1 MVTCQVNAGSLSSLL
16 DTRGSI
22 ELIAEPYR
30 LQQSVALSV
39 PYSEYVKYIQ
49 MLPHDSKIALFS
61 DTQTTLRYATT
72 KDPRLYNSYL
82 KDVAF
87 AICKELFYS
96 ERCQED
102 ATVIVPF
109 SFNSESW
116 EVSSFLQMVS
126 VTPYLEQ
133 EFESLLKVH
142 NHHERIR
149 IQRNK
154 TLKRLA
160 LAIYKLSSLSQ
171 VSGELCLAY
180 DLS

>member
-1 MVTCQVNAGSLSSLL
+1 MVTCQVNAGSLSSLM

-30 LQQSVALSV
+30 LQRGVALSV

-49 MLPHDSKIALFS
+49 MLPSDSTIVLFS

-72 KDPRLYNSYL
+72 KDPHLYNSYL

-96 ERCQED
+96 ERCEEA
-102 ATVIVPF
+102 ATVIVPY
-109 SFNSESW
+109 SYNSDSW
-116 EVSSFLQMVS
+116 DVSRFLQMVS
-126 VTPYLEQ
+126 VTPYVEQ
-133 EFESLLKVH
+133 EFEYLLKTH
-142 NHHERIR
+142 NHHERVR
-149 IQRNK
+149 TERNK
-154 TLKRLA
+154 TLKKLA
-160 LAIYKLSSLSQ
+160 QAIYKLSTLDN